1 MKFGDKLRG
10 QRKKNNIKPDDI
22 AAAIGVT
29 KWTLSNYERGV
40 SHPKDRSIY
49 FKLADFFK
57 VDVNYFL
64 TEDEEFL
71 TEVAEN
77 YGKRGL
83 AQAEALLEQ
92 AAAMFAGGELS
103 EDDQMAFVT
112 DMQLIFLD
120 CKQKAQE
127 KFTPNKY
134 KIYKNPR
141 AENK

>member
-1 MKFGDKLRG
+1 MKFGEKLRE
-10 QRKKNNIKPDDI
+10 QRKKRKLKHDDI
-22 AAAIGVT
+22 AAAVGVT
-29 KWTLSNYERGV
+29 KWTLSNYERGL

-49 FKLADFFK
+49 FKLADYFK

-83 AQAEALLEQ
+83 AQAESLLEQ

-103 EDDQMAFVT
+103 EEDQMAFMT
-112 DMQLIFLD
+112 DMQIIFLD
-120 CKQKAQE
+120 CKKKARE

-134 KIYKNPR
+134 KIYKNSGSD
-141 AENK
+141 KK